1 MGVVRWKL
9 LVWVCVVAGLAG
21 YGVSFARSTPHSN
34 ARALQDSSVRLAQ
47 SPIRWIAVR
56 QLAHGRLP
64 GRQTF
69 TITGERYRFQ
79 GRVYLTLAISIDR
92 PGEPPG
98 GGGGGSFNPSQT
110 PGMLAYTTIVEC
122 TPHPYAVVFGLLR
135 APSNIVVARV
145 GNSRTVLRHV
155 SIPAVLDAHGVL
167 AYARLAGPPSE
178 VTVQRP
184 DGTRL
189 LDNKFQGG
197 SCSPGTVIVLQSQ
210 THPPAR

>member
-1 MGVVRWKL
+1 MRWKL
-9 LVWVCVVAGLAG
+9 LVSMCLIVGLGG
-21 YGVSFARSTPHSN
+21 YGASFARSTSIFHAHAAQGTSG
-34 ARALQDSSVRLAQ
+34 RLGH

-79 GRVYLTLAISIDR
+79 GRVYVTLAISIDR

-110 PGMLAYTTIVEC
+110 PGVLAYTAIVEC
-122 TPHPYAVVFGLLR
+122 APQPYAVVFGLLR
-135 APSNIVVARV
+135 APSDIVVARV
-145 GNSRTVLRHV
+145 GNSRTVVHHV
-155 SIPAVLDAHGVL
+155 SIPAVLGAHGVL

-189 LDNKFQGG
+189 LGDKLQGG
-197 SCSPGTVIVLQSQ
+197 RCSPGMVIVLQTQ
-210 THPPAR
+210 THARA